1 MADALKA
8 EGNKAFAA
16 KDYDR
21 AIDLFSKAL
30 DLDQSNFVVWS
41 NRSAAKAGKR
51 DWDGA
56 LADAD
61 QVSTFFALHV
71 AHNHRAKIILS
82 FPRTLH
88 GQRRYVEA
96 IEAYEAGLNIEDSP
110 ALRKG
115 LEEVKAAKG
124 ACLAF
129 ACIYPRLSLT
139 GLAIIQRQ
147 TSAAME
153 QMQWASEKCLM
164 TRACL
169 PNLPPIHVPP
179 STSPMRALCKKCV
192 YYVHASQGPRVL
204 RSPLLAP
211 THTAESPTG
220 TEPNRQ
226 RFAHD

>member
-1 MADALKA
+1 MPTRSVPSLRCMWLTTTELKHFSPSPA
-8 EGNKAFAA
+8 PDSQCVNVNPTWSKGYARKGAA
-16 KDYDR
+16 
-21 AIDLFSKAL
+21 
-30 DLDQSNFVVWS
+30 
-41 NRSAAKAGKR
+41 
-51 DWDGA
+51 
-56 LADAD
+56 
-61 QVSTFFALHV
+61 
-71 AHNHRAKIILS
+71 
-82 FPRTLH
+82 LH